1 MEELFLRRIFTK
13 DITKDLAQNLPWT
26 RRVDVF
32 LVVLALLGIGFH
44 LASEATRILR
54 PQPNMLEKTQAATRA
69 VRCFEA
75 IRQARM
81 GTPAALDA
89 ESDPASTGLVGQEF
103 TQTTTDRGVLEAKLT
118 SINPNFAALFV
129 QYFHDIGLK
138 PGDAVAVGLT
148 GSFPALNICMLAA
161 AEEMDLHAIPI
172 TSVGASMWGA
182 NDPKFTWLDM
192 EGYLNRRLLLETKS
206 VAASLGGSN
215 DRGRTLSPMGRGLLS
230 EAIER
235 NKAELIYERTL
246 EESVQRRINI
256 FDREAGERGV
266 RAYVNIGGGVASIGN
281 SQNGRLIKPGLNKTL
296 KPYNWAQ
303 RGALHHYAKKRIPII
318 HILNISYLARAN
330 GFPEAPGVVPAVGE
344 GTIYHK
350 ESYDL
355 RIVIPLF
362 IVYLILCFRVLR
374 ARQRASKAAR
384 EIPTPSPMRA
394 MAEQPAGERRGG

>member
-1 MEELFLRRIFTK
+1 MRRIFTK
-13 DITKDLAQNLPWT
+13 DITKDITKNLPWT
-26 RRVDVF
+26 RRIDVF
-32 LVVLALLGIGFH
+32 LVVLALIGIGFH
-44 LASEATRILR
+44 MAAEATRILK
-54 PQPNMLEKTQAATRA
+54 PQPHMLEKTQAATCA

-129 QYFHDIGLK
+129 QYFYDIGLK
-138 PGDAVAVGLT
+138 AGDPVAISFT

-161 AEEMDLHAIPI
+161 AEELNLKPICI

-192 EGYLNRRLLLETKS
+192 ETYLSRQRLLKTTS

-230 EAIER
+230 EAIKR
-235 NKAELIYERTL
+235 NGAELLYERTL
-246 EESVQRRINI
+246 EEAVQQRISI
-256 FDREAGERGV
+256 FNRDAGERGI

-281 SQNGRLIKPGLNKTL
+281 SQNGRLIQPGLNRVL

-303 RGALHHYAKKRIPII
+303 RGALHYYAKDRIPII
-318 HILNISYLARAN
+318 HILNIDALAGMH
-330 GFPEAPGVVPAVGE
+330 GFPVAPGVVPAVGE

-355 RIVIPLF
+355 KIVIPLLL
-362 IVYLILCFRVLR
+362 VYMILCFRVLR
-374 ARQRASKAAR
+374 ARQRAVKSAR
-384 EIPTPSPMRA
+384 EVSTPAPVA
-394 MAEQPAGERRGG
+394 AIADQPAGERRGG